1 MHARSAGAVGALLLA
16 LGCREDTA
24 SPVEPA
30 LNPETVAV
38 VSNSWI
44 TRAEMPRWRRRHA
57 TATVTNAAGQSVLYV
72 IGGVTIRNG
81 LQPATNQ
88 AYNVATNRWTTVAP
102 QPGRYLQGNGAGVI
116 QRRIYIAGGFS
127 PNNEGGS
134 ASSALYMY
142 DPDGDTWFEKR
153 SMPSRGMLGV
163 SGVIGDRFYVL
174 TGCPLGSNCLGDPP
188 LAFYRYDPT
197 TDQWATLTT
206 PPRPHRS
213 GMAGVIGGKLYVVGG
228 WDGTGYGGQLD
239 VYDPAANRWTT
250 KASMP
255 RERFDA
261 AAVALGGKL
270 YVIGGFVRDPDT
282 TFTTVSPVRTTTVY
296 DPATDTWTRKAP
308 LPTALGFVAASR
320 VVLDGSARIE
330 VVSGRSNLQYIP

>member
-1 MHARSAGAVGALLLA
+1 MHARSFFTASALLVGV
-16 LGCREDTA
+16 LGCRDEQG
-24 SPVEPA
+24 SPTDPA
-30 LNPETVAV
+30 TTPLPAAIL
-38 VSNSWI
+38 SDSW
-44 TRAEMPRWRRRHA
+44 TSRAEMPRWRSGHV

-72 IGGVTIRNG
+72 IGGTTIRGG
-81 LQPATNQ
+81 LHPTTNQ

-102 QPGRYLQGNGAGVI
+102 QPRRYLGGNGAGVI

-134 ASSALYMY
+134 TYSGLYMY
-142 DPDGDTWFEKR
+142 DPDGDTWVAKR
-153 SMPSRGMLGV
+153 PMPSGGMRGV
-163 SGVIGDRFYVL
+163 SGVIDERLYVL
-174 TGCPLGSNCLGDPP
+174 TGCPLGSNCNGDPP

-197 TDQWATLTT
+197 VDQWTTLAT

-270 YVIGGFVRDPDT
+270 YVIGGSIIDPDN
-282 TFTTVSPVRTTTVY
+282 TVWDVRTTAVY
-296 DPATDTWTRKAP
+296 APATDTWTRKAP
-308 LPTALGFVAASR
+308 LPTALGSLAGSR
-320 VVLDGSARIE
+320 VLLNGKPRIE
-330 VVSGRSNLQYIP
+330 VVGEHNNLQYIP